1 MVLKIIGD
9 CISYNL
15 TFNRKS
21 KEFSQKKKN
30 YKIIK
35 KSALNGMKDRVE
47 DNPYFWII

>member
-21 KEFSQKKKN
+21 KEFSQKKK
-30 YKIIK
+30 
-35 KSALNGMKDRVE
+35 L
-47 DNPYFWII
+47 